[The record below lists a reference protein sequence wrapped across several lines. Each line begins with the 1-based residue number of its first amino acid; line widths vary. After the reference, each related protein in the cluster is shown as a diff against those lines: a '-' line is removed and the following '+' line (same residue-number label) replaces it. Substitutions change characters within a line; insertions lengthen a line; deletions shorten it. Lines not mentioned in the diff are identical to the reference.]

1 MPLTAWPI
9 SPCTA
14 TTRMPLIAV
23 WRMTVRGDNLEFHDS
38 PFRQGIG
45 KQRPSCL
52 GACDL
57 ESWSTP
63 VTTPCVRGGG
73 GRGADRVT
81 HLLSR
86 PGGTASGGR
95 SFRGWYGLVVR
106 GADISGMTRFLGR
119 LIETG
124 EFTRRILQRL
134 DG

>member
-1 MPLTAWPI
+1 M
-9 SPCTA
+9 
-14 TTRMPLIAV
+14 
-23 WRMTVRGDNLEFHDS
+23 
-38 PFRQGIG
+38 
-45 KQRPSCL
+45 
-52 GACDL
+52 
-57 ESWSTP
+57 
-63 VTTPCVRGGG
+63 
-73 GRGADRVT
+73 T